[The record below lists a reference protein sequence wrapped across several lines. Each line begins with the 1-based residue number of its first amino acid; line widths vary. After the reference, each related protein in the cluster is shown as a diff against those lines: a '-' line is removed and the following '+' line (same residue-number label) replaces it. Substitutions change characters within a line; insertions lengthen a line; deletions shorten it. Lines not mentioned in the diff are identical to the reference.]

1 MSENEAMTTKVPN
14 YIVEAAKEIGEEKMR
29 LLRDTVAR
37 GLTMPEF
44 GLFVEVCR
52 RTGLDPFAKQVYAVK
67 RYDKRE
73 GREVMTIQLGID
85 GFRSIAERTTRYAGQ
100 RGPFWCG
107 DDGKWVDV
115 WLSSSPP
122 RAAKIEVLRKDFVEP
137 LVGIALWTEY
147 CQTTRDGSPMGLW
160 GKLPSVM
167 LAKCAES
174 VALRRAFPQE
184 LSGLYTSDEM
194 AQASSEDRAHR
205 VTESAVVARVE
216 KALPPKAET
225 ISHRARPVDAQADL
239 ADDVEETPMAMTTA
253 SSESEAHEAV
263 ASTLREV
270 ARDEPS
276 MQTPAE
282 STENLVEA
290 LREMRGATD
299 VASMSAVV
307 AKWKPRLTDD
317 LPLRM
322 FGRSR
327 YNEQRKM
334 KHEAGMN
341 DVEKRALSRAL
352 SLLVDGKGD
361 AA

>member
-115 WLSSSPP
+115 WLSSTPP
-122 RAAKIEVLRKDFVEP
+122 RAAKVEVLRKDFIEP

-194 AQASSEDRAHR
+194 AQASSEDRAQR
-205 VTESAVVARVE
+205 VTESAVAARVE
-216 KALPPKAET
+216 KALPPRVET
-225 ISHRARPVDAQADL
+225 ISHRARPIDAEGDL
-239 ADDVEETPMAMTTA
+239 RDDVEETPT
-253 SSESEAHEAV
+253 SSESEPQEV
-263 ASTLREV
+263 IASTLSEV
-270 ARDEPS
+270 AREEPS

-282 STENLVEA
+282 STESLVYA
-290 LREMRGATD
+290 LRAMRGATD

-307 AKWKPRLTDD
+307 AEWKPRLTDD

-327 YNEQRKM
+327 YNQQRKM
-334 KHEAGMN
+334 KGDAGMN
-341 DVEKRALSRAL
+341 DVEKNALATAL
-352 SLLVDGKGD
+352 VLLADSVG
-361 AA
+361 

>member
-194 AQASSEDRAHR
+194 AQASSEDRAQR

-216 KALPPKAET
+216 KALPPRAEA
-225 ISHRARPVDAQADL
+225 ISNRARPVDAYVPSA
-239 ADDVEETPMAMTTA
+239 EEEVGQTKQSTIEPAT
-253 SSESEAHEAV
+253 
-263 ASTLREV
+263 ASTLRD
-270 ARDEPS
+270 AALDEPS

-307 AKWKPRLTDD
+307 AKWKPRLADD

-341 DVEKRALSRAL
+341 DVEKRALSLAL
-352 SLLVDGKGD
+352 SLLVDGRGD

>member
-194 AQASSEDRAHR
+194 AQASSEDRAQR

-216 KALPPKAET
+216 KALPPRAE
-225 ISHRARPVDAQADL
+225 APVEADPYMPH
-239 ADDVEETPMAMTTA
+239 VEGDPEPPTGPRTATVVSSTPTAMP
-253 SSESEAHEAV
+253 
-263 ASTLREV
+263 TLREA

-290 LREMRGATD
+290 LREMRGAND
-299 VASMSAVV
+299 IASMSAVV
-307 AKWKPRLTDD
+307 ARWKPRLADD

-341 DVEKRALSRAL
+341 DVEKRALSLAL
-352 SLLVDGKGD
+352 SLLVDGRGD